1 MRKTSGHE
9 SCSVH
14 DFNFSWVLHPLS
26 KLQAWLIACLEFSGF
41 SAGADMFSWN
51 VAITMTSSASMPF
64 ENNEN
69 NAETVQTSVPV
80 HMNSATDTSASSYE
94 QSMQVRFRKVTESG
108 SWRDGTLAW
117 CHLVTETVTRA
128 GATSSSSFRR
138 CNGRRRRCGS
148 TSWRGSTS
156 GRGSTW
162 WRGSTSWRGSTRQ
175 GVDNVTTRNVWRTG
189 RVCDTYTSKCSG
201 DELIR
206 YTGSSNKS

>member
-69 NAETVQTSVPV
+69 NAETVQTSVPEN
-80 HMNSATDTSASSYE
+80 MNSTIDIYNALATGYE
-94 QSMQVRFRKVTESG
+94 QFMQVRFRKVTESG
-108 SWRDGTLAW
+108 S
-117 CHLVTETVTRA
+117 
-128 GATSSSSFRR
+128 
-138 CNGRRRRCGS
+138 
-148 TSWRGSTS
+148 
-156 GRGSTW
+156 
-162 WRGSTSWRGSTRQ
+162 
-175 GVDNVTTRNVWRTG
+175 
-189 RVCDTYTSKCSG
+189 
-201 DELIR
+201 
-206 YTGSSNKS
+206 

>member
-1 MRKTSGHE
+1 MNAYICYIIMRKTSGHE

-80 HMNSATDTSASSYE
+80 HMNSATDTYNASATSYE
-94 QSMQVRFRKVTESG
+94 QFMQVRLQKVTKSG
-108 SWRDGTLAW
+108 SWHNG
-117 CHLVTETVTRA
+117 V
-128 GATSSSSFRR
+128 TSSRNS
-138 CNGRRRRCGS
+138 NHDEGRRDIKF
-148 TSWRGSTS
+148 
-156 GRGSTW
+156 
-162 WRGSTSWRGSTRQ
+162 
-175 GVDNVTTRNVWRTG
+175 V
-189 RVCDTYTSKCSG
+189 
-201 DELIR
+201 LPAM
-206 YTGSSNKS
+206 